1 MLTFHIITIFPDIV
15 TAYTKEGILSRAI
28 KSGKIKVLTYN
39 PRDFTMDKHKR
50 VDDSPY
56 GGGPGMVM
64 MAEPILKAAKKAVGR
79 KKSVLAMMMSPSGK
93 LFDNKYASKL
103 AKEREIKDILIISGR
118 YEGVDARVA
127 KILKAKL
134 VSTGPYVLSGG
145 ELPALA
151 IVDAVSR
158 QVEGV
163 LGNEMSIEERRDASP
178 VVYTRPEI
186 MKWPKGKEGK
196 NHKVPKV
203 LLSGD
208 HKKIIAW
215 RKER

>member
-1 MLTFHIITIFPDIV
+1 
-15 TAYTKEGILSRAI
+15 
-28 KSGKIKVLTYN
+28 
-39 PRDFTMDKHKR
+39 
-50 VDDSPY
+50 
-56 GGGPGMVM
+56 MVM